1 MNKFLYRLV
10 SIITFILA
18 IACFV
23 VMNTVK
29 GDGFID
35 MSNLVRY
42 VLASLAA
49 VFAIISVVTSMKL
62 KLIKRK
68 EEKNKSENDI

>member
-18 IACFV
+18 IACFIA
-23 VMNTVK
+23 MNTVK
-29 GDGFID
+29 GGGFID